1 MTAVEPTTPPN
12 ASTPATG
19 SRSRRDVLC
28 GVLVALVAP
37 GALVAAC
44 SDSGSGTGSDSPGGG
59 TPAGGGANPTEGGA
73 PAEGL
78 IALADVPDGS
88 GLIVDG
94 PDGGKIL
101 LARTGDEV
109 TAYSAACTHMG
120 TVVAAPKNG
129 VATCPSHGSEFDI
142 ASGAVKKGPATSP
155 LPTLEVKVEGGQVV
169 LA

>member
-1 MTAVEPTTPPN
+1 LTAVEPATPLN
-12 ASTPATG
+12 TPTTG

-44 SDSGSGTGSDSPGGG
+44 SDSGSGSDSGSSTGSGSDSGGATPAPGG
-59 TPAGGGANPTEGGA
+59 TAQ
-73 PAEGL
+73 GL
-78 IALADVPDGS
+78 TALADIPDGS

-109 TAYSAACTHMG
+109 TAYNAACTHMG

-129 VATCPSHGSEFDI
+129 VSVCPSHGSEFD
-142 ASGAVKKGPATSP
+142 AATGAVKKGPATTP
-155 LPTLEVKVEGGQVV
+155 LATVEVKVEGGQVV